1 MTSSSSRLIRTVV
14 LSACLA
20 AMALVGAQPASAA
33 TKTYGCADVSVAKT
47 PEGTYG
53 GYFTNISARGSWTKK
68 SAACK
73 SAYAL
78 VQAYYKCRRPKGV
91 RGTCHNK
98 TVNGLKCRESNRRTG
113 TVYIEATVTCTK
125 GSKRI
130 KHDYQQGLRKP

>member
-1 MTSSSSRLIRTVV
+1 MTSSHRFIRAVV
-14 LSACLA
+14 MSAACLA
-20 AMALVGAQPASAA
+20 VGLLGAQPASAA
-33 TKTYGCADVSVAKT
+33 TKTYGCSDVTVAKT

-73 SAYAL
+73 SANSL
-78 VQAYYKCRRPKGV
+78 VRAYYDCRRPKGV

-98 TVNGLKCRESNRRTG
+98 TVNGLRCRESNRRTG
-113 TVYIEATVTCTK
+113 AIYIDADVTCTK

-130 KHDYQQGLRKP
+130 KHSYQQGLSKP